1 MSEAVCWN
9 CNQMLRAGSPQC
21 LWCGVAQ
28 RQAQPAHAVVSPFAQ
43 QAAPAVATVTPSAAH
58 PVQAAPVIPQAAR
71 GIALGEA
78 FHGVAASTGVQLL
91 SFTID
96 VVAVA
101 AASTL
106 VWLLT
111 ASPIFATIAIFEFAV
126 ALWVLE
132 ARTGLTIGNAL
143 LRLRVSRDD
152 SPYSPGVG
160 RSFVRRFVTQLGFLA
175 GGVGAWIVVA
185 SGAWNSRLKARGW
198 ADVAA
203 RTVMVSV
210 PKRTRRPLTSELVEL
225 QTARQDSPG
234 LQSYA
239 EVETPIILAVPQV
252 ISTLVRPQEPGEN
265 SISQSYTGVPQG
277 GFAATPL
284 QAAPVSQQE
293 PASNGAGLSVPETAD
308 GTILLVF
315 DTGQREQFAAPV
327 AVNLGRNPVHTEATD
342 QLVIVQDHESTVSK
356 THLRVE
362 HSRGR
367 TWVTDYGSTN
377 GTELLGD
384 EGEVTTL
391 EPGNRVLLDEG
402 VRVRMGNRAFT
413 ISLLLGRDSS

>member
-1 MSEAVCWN
+1 
-9 CNQMLRAGSPQC
+9 MLRAGSAQC

-28 RQAQPAHAVVSPFAQ
+28 RQAQPAHAVISPFAQ
-43 QAAPAVATVTPSAAH
+43 AAVPVLDPATPSAVH
-58 PVQAAPVIPQAAR
+58 PVQTTPVIPHIAHAS
-71 GIALGEA
+71 ALGEA
-78 FHGVAASTGVQLL
+78 FHGAAASTGAQVMA
-91 SFTID
+91 FTID
-96 VVAVA
+96 VVAVTTV
-101 AASTL
+101 SGL
-106 VWLLT
+106 VLLLT
-111 ASPIFATIAIFEFAV
+111 GSPIFALIAIVELAV

-160 RSFVRRFVTQLGFLA
+160 RSFVRRFVTQIGFLA

-185 SGAWNSRLKARGW
+185 SGAWNSRVRARSW

-210 PKRTRRPLTSELVEL
+210 PKRARPQLTSGLVEL
-225 QTARQDSPG
+225 QTARQNSPG

-239 EVETPIILAVPQV
+239 EAETPIALAVPQV

-293 PASNGAGLSVPETAD
+293 PASTGAGLSLPETAD
-308 GTILLVF
+308 GTVLLVF

-413 ISLLLGRDSS
+413 ISLLLGRESS